1 MRTIPFFLSR
11 IALATLLLLFCV
23 AACKKKADDIIIVI
37 DDVIMLNR
45 PAVGLEGVT
54 CANFV
59 NSRSA
64 GVAPSDSLRVEWSEG
79 KSLPNDSIQII
90 RFEILRDTGSLV
102 QFTMTIR
109 PLSNKPS
116 EIQCMKGFG
125 CDGLPWESFP
135 WISPAGDLLDHT
147 IHKFRV
153 IPRGK
158 NRLSIENYNG
168 AGNLIVKVN
177 PPI

>member
-1 MRTIPFFLSR
+1 MKTLHNTPARNLLALLFFLLCMGS
-11 IALATLLLLFCV
+11 CS
-23 AACKKKADDIIIVI
+23 KKGDDIIIVI

-102 QFTMTIR
+102 KFTMTIR

-125 CDGLPWESFP
+125 CDGAAWETFP
-135 WISPAGDLLDHT
+135 WISPDGDLLDHT